1 MAGEQWALDW
11 AFERCDDGAPMI
23 CTGCGSTR
31 SLEYIY
37 TLGPKVMS
45 CCPERKMVSVTARI
59 AELEAEV
66 ARKDEALEYYANG
79 IGFSEIEDGGA
90 VARIAL
96 KAPGHD

>member
-66 ARKDEALEYYANG
+66 ARLRDAASDPLHLRN
-79 IGFSEIEDGGA
+79 ST
-90 VARIAL
+90 
-96 KAPGHD
+96 